1 MENEKLV
8 PHDRE
13 YTPSHSKI
21 FGYWKDKAINPD
33 GTVSDI
39 LQKTGIEVIPDWGE
53 PCCWAC
59 GKQIDLSG
67 YKNYGDDLDNNR
79 FSKIYGY
86 AKTRNHLQRC
96 HIVPHA
102 LGGSDAEDNFFLLCK
117 ECHEESP
124 DTANPQNFLRWV
136 YKKKTSTVFGIDFKW
151 FFREIQEECD
161 AQNKDMNTI
170 STENALAGVCH
181 GNKLSKSTIVYG
193 LVDSCKP
200 KQE

>member
-79 FSKIYGY
+79 FSKSYGY
-86 AKTRNHLQRC
+86 AKT
-96 HIVPHA
+96 
-102 LGGSDAEDNFFLLCK
+102 
-117 ECHEESP
+117 
-124 DTANPQNFLRWV
+124 
-136 YKKKTSTVFGIDFKW
+136 
-151 FFREIQEECD
+151 
-161 AQNKDMNTI
+161 
-170 STENALAGVCH
+170 
-181 GNKLSKSTIVYG
+181 
-193 LVDSCKP
+193 
-200 KQE
+200 